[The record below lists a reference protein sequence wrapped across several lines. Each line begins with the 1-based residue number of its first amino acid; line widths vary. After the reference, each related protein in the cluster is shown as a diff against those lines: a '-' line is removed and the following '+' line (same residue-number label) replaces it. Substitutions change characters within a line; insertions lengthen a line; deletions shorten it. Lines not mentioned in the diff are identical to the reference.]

1 MIKILLNKFSLI
13 RSVHVSVW
21 ENLDLGHDP
30 IASDLTNDD
39 LGQDSPIQTSCLVYG

>member
-13 RSVHVSVW
+13 RSVSVW